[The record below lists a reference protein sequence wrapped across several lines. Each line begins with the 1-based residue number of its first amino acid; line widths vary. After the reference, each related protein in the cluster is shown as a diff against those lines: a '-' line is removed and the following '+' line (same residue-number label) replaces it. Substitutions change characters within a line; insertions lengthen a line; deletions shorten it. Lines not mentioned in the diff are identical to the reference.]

1 VDQDSVDRIRSATF
15 PLARRGYERREVER
29 FLTEIADWLETGG
42 SDEAR
47 SDLVRQD
54 LERIGAQTST
64 ILTQA
69 HDAAATMREAAER
82 DVRQQLAD
90 ANRKAEAMRES
101 AESYAEETREDA
113 DAYALKTRA
122 DANAYAEQAR
132 SEADAYAGEART
144 EADGDA
150 ERVRGEAET
159 YAGRIREEA
168 DTAARELRAQAETA
182 TREATEKARGEA
194 RRIVE
199 DAQRRRA
206 ELEQVIADLE
216 QRRST
221 VVTELRRLASDVAG
235 AAGEPASPAAAEQPG
250 RPDADPGVDE
260 PAREPVSTDRE

>member
-15 PLARRGYERREVER
+15 PLARRGYEKREVER

-90 ANRKAEAMRES
+90 ANSKAEAMRES

-144 EADGDA
+144 EAD
-150 ERVRGEAET
+150 T
-159 YAGRIREEA
+159 AGREM
-168 DTAARELRAQAETA
+168 
-182 TREATEKARGEA
+182 TEKARGEA

-199 DAQRRRA
+199 EAQRRRA

-221 VVTELRRLASDVAG
+221 VVTELRRLASDAAG
-235 AAGEPASPAAAEQPG
+235 AAGEPASPAAAEQPR
-250 RPDADPGVDE
+250 RPDADGGVDE

>member
-15 PLARRGYERREVER
+15 PLARRGYEKREVER
-29 FLTEIADWLETGG
+29 FLAEIADWLETGG

-144 EADGDA
+144 EAD
-150 ERVRGEAET
+150 
-159 YAGRIREEA
+159 
-168 DTAARELRAQAETA
+168 TAAREM
-182 TREATEKARGEA
+182 TEKARGEA
-194 RRIVE
+194 KRIVE
-199 DAQRRRA
+199 EAQRRRT

-235 AAGEPASPAAAEQPG
+235 AAGEPASPAAAEQPR
-250 RPDADPGVDE
+250 RPDADGGVDE